1 MPKVLWLNPIGTDIF
16 DRPIRDVLCSVKN
29 EDTRVDVV
37 SFGTGPKHLE
47 YRYYEALAIPEIVR
61 AVRWAE
67 GAGYDAAIIG
77 CFYDPGLRD
86 ARSIT
91 DNIAVLAPCETCAH
105 IAATMGYKFSIIVT
119 EELCVPQMM
128 DNLRSYGL
136 GDKVASFK
144 TLGMGVHE
152 LRRDE
157 GFTARRI
164 RERAKEA
171 VEEDHAEA
179 VILGCTIQFGFYKS
193 IQTDLGVPVI
203 DPVVATFKYAE
214 LSAELKNR
222 FGWTHSKK
230 YGYKSP
236 PISEIEDWGLAH
248 AQGAPMPRGW
258 SLQ

>member
-77 CFYDPGLRD
+77 CFYDPGLHD

-119 EELCVPQMM
+119 EELCIPQMM

-157 GFTARRI
+157 
-164 RERAKEA
+164 
-171 VEEDHAEA
+171 A
-179 VILGCTIQFGFYKS
+179 VILGCPIQFGFHKS
-193 IQTDLGVPVI
+193 IQADLGVPVI